1 MVRCACP
8 MPSILVEFTGRKENP
23 VILGYFGNCLCLSKQ
38 EPAGIKR
45 NMNALPDPHEVLG

>member
-1 MVRCACP
+1 MLAPCP
-8 MPSILVEFTGRKENP
+8 LYWWSLLEEKKILLFW
-23 VILGYFGNCLCLSKQ
+23 VILETVLCLSKQ